1 MVTIFYEGSYFE
13 IFFIFFIRIPQQA
26 LLNKLL
32 ICYLLWIDFFKKKLS
47 SLFFICKVLSESRTF
62 LHELEQSRG
71 LKPTPESTLAY
82 YWQFLDNCKD
92 REFIECL
99 FFTRIQ
105 QAEELI
111 PLLNGLLLKA
121 INARYSQ
128 KIAEELIRAE
138 ESEKL
143 GKRKKKK
150 TKKPADSKCQC
161 CLDANNQKTISNC
174 ELHKFTK
181 ILASSLIARVLKIL
195 PNQGSSVENI
205 DASQTHHRLLE
216 NETSISVVSDTTR
229 KHETAISVVSD
240 TTRKCRF
247 TALVTKARCTSNS
260 REKGQK
266 PEAGVSEITTFMD
279 SNTDYESVADSNYEG
294 SLRNPTSKQ
303 KNKVEP
309 PVFNTKKERNLS
321 HEKYETEQKEEKK
334 VSECDFIEVKRKRS
348 VKEGSYITNSACKS
362 SVLKS
367 KKIQGGNANTN
378 ESKKLYCYGDN
389 NTIKEEKKKLENTTK
404 NKTGNVSASK
414 TKTPTTKI
422 SSNDNNKVVH
432 DSKNPISFNSANN
445 DKQLNL
451 VKASSTMSASGR
463 KDVQEPFKSNK
474 KEAQDVTIN
483 IKKEYNIQESSNCNK
498 KEPKDPT
505 IPKKDQLAENTP
517 TVHKKNPLETND
529 PPKTEEAFKK
539 ESSEKA
545 LEKRLSKE
553 ISLFIDAMR
562 PRLEEVRIHR
572 GVVLKRLKFILACIF
587 PRNFVF

>member
-1 MVTIFYEGSYFE
+1 M
-13 IFFIFFIRIPQQA
+13 
-26 LLNKLL
+26 
-32 ICYLLWIDFFKKKLS
+32 
-47 SLFFICKVLSESRTF
+47 FFICKVLSESRTF

-150 TKKPADSKCQC
+150 PKKPADSKCQC
-161 CLDANNQKTISNC
+161 CLDANNQKTVSNC
-174 ELHKFTK
+174 DLHKFTK
-181 ILASSLIARVLKIL
+181 HLASSLIARVLKIL
-195 PNQGSSVENI
+195 PNQGGSVENI
-205 DASQTHHRLLE
+205 DASQTHHRILE

-367 KKIQGGNANTN
+367 KKIQGGNVNPN

-404 NKTGNVSASK
+404 NKAVNVSVCK
-414 TKTPTTKI
+414 TKNPTAKI
-422 SSNDNNKVVH
+422 NPNDNSKVVN
-432 DSKNPISFNSANN
+432 DKKNPIPFNGANN
-445 DKQLNL
+445 DQQLNL
-451 VKASSTMSASGR
+451 VKASSTMSASSR
-463 KDVQEPFKSNK
+463 KDIHEPFKSNK
-474 KEAQDVTIN
+474 KEPQDVSIN
-483 IKKEYNIQESSNCNK
+483 IKKEYGIQESATSNK

-505 IPKKDQLAENTP
+505 ILKKDQQVEINLPETLKNIKREAVEKTKKNPIDTP
-517 TVHKKNPLETND
+517 TVHKKSPLETND
-529 PPKTEEAFKK
+529 HQKTEDVNKK

-553 ISLFIDAMR
+553 ISLFIDTMR
-562 PRLEEVRIHR
+562 PHLEEVRMHR
-572 GVVLKRLKFILACIF
+572 GVVLKRLRFILACIF
-587 PRNFVF
+587 PRNFFLLI